1 MMYSKG
7 FVVTIK
13 NDRGQVLR
21 ESRDREV
28 FLPFNSNYSI
38 LLKNNNN
45 RRALAEIKIDGTYV
59 LGSQRIIV
67 PAHGSVDVERFC
79 IDGNLQEGRKFEFVK
94 ATDERVQD
102 PTSNFNGF
110 VQIKFWLEKEQK
122 MPDWVMPVIPVKPW
136 NPPYIT
142 PYTWKI
148 GDFPAPVYYSENQPT
163 GISGFSTMRKMC
175 SFDGGTRSSTGQPV
189 ASCGSAQTFN
199 FAEDKGATVEGGY
212 SNQSFTEGNIG
223 ELELNYTE
231 ITLKL
236 KPSKEAVTV
245 KQTRKL
251 YCSNCGDKVKLAD
264 KFCSKCGNKL

>member
-1 MMYSKG
+1 MYSKG

-21 ESRDREV
+21 ESRDKEV

-59 LGSQRIIV
+59 LGSQNIIV
-67 PAHGSVDVERFC
+67 PAHGLVDLERFC

-94 ATDERVQD
+94 TTDGRVQD

-110 VQIKFWLEKEQK
+110 VQIRFWLEKEQK
-122 MPDWVMPVIPVKPW
+122 MPDWVIPVVPVKPW
-136 NPPYIT
+136 NPPYIP
-142 PYTWKI
+142 PYTWGNSI
-148 GDFPAPVYYSENQPT
+148 YYSNVQPT
-163 GISGFSTMRKMC
+163 GISGISTMSKMC
-175 SFDGGTRSSTGQPV
+175 SFDGGTQPSTGQPV

-212 SNQSFTEGNIG
+212 SSQSFTEGNIG

-231 ITLKL
+231 IILKL

>member
-45 RRALAEIKIDGTYV
+45 RRALAEIKIDGTNV

-67 PAHGSVDVERFC
+67 PAHGSVDVDRFC

-142 PYTWKI
+142 PYTWEI
-148 GDFPAPVYYSENQPT
+148 GDVPAPVYYSETRPT